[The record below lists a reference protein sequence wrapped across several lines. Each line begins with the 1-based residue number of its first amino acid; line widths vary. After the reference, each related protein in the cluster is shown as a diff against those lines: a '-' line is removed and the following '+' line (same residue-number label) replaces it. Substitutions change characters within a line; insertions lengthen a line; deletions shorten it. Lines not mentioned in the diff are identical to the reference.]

1 MINQVG
7 REIPDWI
14 LEKYH
19 KEVYQG
25 MHYRDECIY
34 EKSAP
39 VVRSNGDPERS
50 KMVSSLRE
58 ALEKC
63 GIRDGMYLG
72 FHHHFR
78 DGDLIINM
86 VMEEAAR
93 MGIKDITICASSI
106 GAAHDPV
113 ADWIEKGVVK
123 SIQSSGVR
131 GKIGQAISNGKLK
144 SPAIIRSHGGRV
156 RAIEEGDIHLDIAF
170 IGAPTCDEYGNAR
183 ALGGKSDCGVLSY
196 SMVDAKYADK
206 VVVITDCLVPFPN
219 VPASISM
226 TDVDYVCQVP
236 EIGNPQ
242 KIVSNVIRVTKD
254 ARELMMAE
262 YCTKIIAESPYFQDG
277 FSFQTGGGGAA
288 LAVTGLLRPFM
299 EKKGI
304 KMGFA
309 IGGIM
314 KAMCDLMD
322 AGLVRKIVDA
332 QVFDS
337 AAIEHI
343 RTNPN
348 HIEISTSE
356 YANPMNK
363 GAYVNR
369 LDFVILGALEVD
381 VDFNVNVVTGSDGIV
396 RGAPGGHPDTA
407 AGSKCSIIVAP
418 LIRGRIP
425 TICDR
430 VLTVTTP
437 GEAVD
442 VVVTDYGIAINPR
455 RTDLLECYKNSKL
468 PLVSIEKLRNI
479 AYGIV
484 GKPDPVEFEDKVVGI
499 VESRDGTILDVI
511 YKIKAEKE
519 VSQTDHQEGGRRT

>member
-1 MINQVG
+1 MINKVG
-7 REIPDWI
+7 RDIPDEI
-14 LEKYH
+14 LKTYH

-25 MHYRDECIY
+25 MNYRDGQMY
-34 EKSAP
+34 KKAAP
-39 VVRSNGDPERS
+39 KVRSNLNPQNS
-50 KMVSSLRE
+50 KLVSSLRE

-63 GIRDGMYLG
+63 GVHDGMYFG

-78 DGDLIINM
+78 DGDYIINM
-86 VMEEAAR
+86 VMEEVAK
-93 MGIKDITICASSI
+93 MGIKDITICASSM
-106 GAAHDPV
+106 GAAHDYISELI
-113 ADWIEKGVVK
+113 DQGVVG

-131 GKIGQAISNGKLK
+131 GKIGKAISSGKLK
-144 SPAIIRSHGGRV
+144 RPAIIRSHGGRV

-183 ALGGKSDCGVLSY
+183 AVGGKSDCGVLSY
-196 SMVDAKYADK
+196 SMVDAKYADN

-226 TDVDYVCQVP
+226 TDVDWVCQVDA
-236 EIGNPQ
+236 IGNPQ
-242 KIVSNVIRVTKD
+242 KIVSNVVRTTKD
-254 ARELMMAE
+254 VRELMMAE
-262 YCTKIIAESPYFQDG
+262 YCTKVIVGSPFFKDG

-288 LAVTGLLRPFM
+288 LAVNGMLRSVLE
-299 EKKGI
+299 EKKYHI
-304 KMGFA
+304 GFA

-314 KAMCDLMD
+314 QAMCDLMD
-322 AGLVRKIVDA
+322 AGFVRKIVDA

-343 RTNPN
+343 KSNPN

-363 GAYVNR
+363 GAYVNK

-381 VDFNVNVVTGSDGIV
+381 IDYNVNVVTGSDGIV
-396 RGAPGGHPDTA
+396 CGAPGGHPDTA
-407 AGSKCSIIVAP
+407 AGAKCSIIVAP

-425 TICDR
+425 TVCDR
-430 VLTVTTP
+430 VITVTTP

-455 RTDLLECYKNSKL
+455 RKDLLEAYRNTSL
-468 PLVSIEKLRNI
+468 PLRTIEELRDI
-479 AYGIV
+479 AYSIV
-484 GKPDPVEFEDKVVGI
+484 GKPDEVQFEDEVVGI

-511 YKIKAEKE
+511 RKIKNN
-519 VSQTDHQEGGRRT
+519 

>member
-1 MINQVG
+1 MINKVG
-7 REIPDWI
+7 REIPDEI
-14 LEKYH
+14 LAQYH
-19 KEVYQG
+19 KEGYQG
-25 MHYRDECIY
+25 MLYRDSHPY
-34 EKSAP
+34 KKAAP
-39 VVRSNGDPERS
+39 TVRSNCEPSRS
-50 KMVSSLRE
+50 KLVSSIRE

-63 GIRDGMYLG
+63 DLHDGMYFG

-78 DGDLIINM
+78 DGDYIINM
-86 VMEEAAR
+86 VMEEVAK
-93 MGIKDITICASSI
+93 MGIKDITICASSM
-106 GAAHDPV
+106 GAAHDPI
-113 ADWIEKGVVK
+113 ADLIDQGIVG

-131 GKIGQAISNGKLK
+131 GKIGEAISYGKLK
-144 SPAIIRSHGGRV
+144 RPAVIRSHGGRV
-156 RAIEEGDIHLDIAF
+156 RAIEEGDIHIDVAF

-183 ALGGKSDCGVLSY
+183 AIGGKSDCGVLSY

-226 TDVDYVCQVP
+226 TDVDYVCVVD
-236 EIGNPQ
+236 EIGNPK
-242 KIVSNVIRVTKD
+242 KIVSNVVRVTKD
-254 ARELMMAE
+254 VRELMMAE
-262 YCTKIIAESPYFQDG
+262 YCTKIIAQSPYFKDG

-288 LAVTGLLRPFM
+288 LAVNGMLRPIM
-299 EKKGI
+299 EKNDVKI
-304 KMGFA
+304 GFA

-314 KAMCDLMD
+314 QAMCELMD

-343 RTNPN
+343 KTNPN
-348 HIEISTSE
+348 HVEISTSE

-363 GAYVNR
+363 GAYVNK

-425 TICDR
+425 TVCDH

-437 GEAVD
+437 GEAID
-442 VVVTDYGIAINPR
+442 VVVTDYGIAINPLR
-455 RTDLLECYKNSKL
+455 QDLIEAYKDSDL
-468 PLVSIEKLRNI
+468 PIVTIEELRDTAYRI
-479 AYGIV
+479 A
-484 GKPDPVEFEDKVVGI
+484 GKPDDVEFEDKVVAI

-511 YKIKAEKE
+511 RKIKE
-519 VSQTDHQEGGRRT
+519 D

>member
-1 MINQVG
+1 MINKVG
-7 REIPDWI
+7 REIPDEI
-14 LEKYH
+14 LAQYH
-19 KEVYQG
+19 KEGYQG
-25 MHYRDECIY
+25 MLYRDSHPY
-34 EKSAP
+34 KKAAP
-39 VVRSNGDPERS
+39 TVRSNCEPSRS
-50 KMVSSLRE
+50 KLVSSIRE

-63 GIRDGMYLG
+63 DLHDGMYFG

-78 DGDLIINM
+78 DGDYIINM
-86 VMEEAAR
+86 VMEEVAK
-93 MGIKDITICASSI
+93 MGIKDITICASSM
-106 GAAHDPV
+106 GAAHDPI
-113 ADWIEKGVVK
+113 ADLIDQGIVG

-131 GKIGQAISNGKLK
+131 GKIGEAISYGKLNR
-144 SPAIIRSHGGRV
+144 PAVIRSHGGRV
-156 RAIEEGDIHLDIAF
+156 RAIEEGDIHIDVAF

-183 ALGGKSDCGVLSY
+183 AIGGKSDCGVLSY

-226 TDVDYVCQVP
+226 TDVDYVCVVD
-236 EIGNPQ
+236 EIGNPK
-242 KIVSNVIRVTKD
+242 KIVSNVVRVTKD
-254 ARELMMAE
+254 VRELMMAE
-262 YCTKIIAESPYFQDG
+262 YCTKIIAQSPYFKDG

-288 LAVTGLLRPFM
+288 LAVNGMLRPIM
-299 EKKGI
+299 EKNDVKI
-304 KMGFA
+304 GFA

-314 KAMCDLMD
+314 QAMCELMD

-343 RTNPN
+343 KTNPN
-348 HIEISTSE
+348 HVEISTSE

-363 GAYVNR
+363 GAYVNK

-425 TICDR
+425 TVCDH

-437 GEAVD
+437 GEAID
-442 VVVTDYGIAINPR
+442 VVVTDYGIAINPLR
-455 RTDLLECYKNSKL
+455 QDLIEAYKDSDL
-468 PLVSIEKLRNI
+468 PIVTIEELRDTAYRI
-479 AYGIV
+479 A
-484 GKPDPVEFEDKVVGI
+484 GKPDDVEFEDKVVAI

-511 YKIKAEKE
+511 RKIKE
-519 VSQTDHQEGGRRT
+519 D